1 MPVSPRLRWP
11 YPAENQDPWYESFE
25 DFVAAMDN
33 SVFASMEDRNMFA
46 MGGGT
51 MSFDAGTGLLTWGA
65 AIEFNSP
72 VTGFRHTLAAG
83 SIVVADLEMVYVT
96 VARNLT
102 NNATLTAAVSAS
114 MPNGAASETFLV
126 LCLRRGTRLYF
137 RNGDVLSDG
146 ESRELLQ
153 ADSAGGGFGSVG
165 ERIRTDHAFALK
177 SYEDAGVTTA
187 IGNFQFNPADHAL
200 TGTTVTVTFVV
211 VGYVTNAGV
220 QGTVELYDLT
230 TSATV
235 NTQTFTDANLTPTR
249 KTASVTL
256 ASANRM
262 YEIRLTRTAGTG
274 AQKIY
279 SMWAGLQVDRTF

>member
-1 MPVSPRLRWP
+1 MPFSPRMRWP
-11 YPAENQDPWYESFE
+11 FPAENQDPWYESFE
-25 DFVAAMDN
+25 DFVAAQDN

-51 MSFDAGTGLLTWGA
+51 MAFNAGTGVLSWSA
-65 AIEFNSP
+65 SIELNSP

-83 SIVVADLEMVYVT
+83 NIVVADLEMVYVT

-114 MPNGAASETFLV
+114 MPNGASSETFLV
-126 LCLRRGTRLYF
+126 LCLRRGTLLYF
-137 RNGDVLSDG
+137 RNGDVLADG

-153 ADSAGGGFGSVG
+153 ADSSGGGFGDVG
-165 ERIRTDHAFALK
+165 ERIRTDIAFALK
-177 SYEDAGVTTA
+177 NYEDAGVTTA
-187 IGNFQFNPADHAL
+187 IGNFHFNPADPVL

-211 VGYVTNAGV
+211 VGYVTGAAV

-230 TSATV
+230 NASTV
-235 NTQTFTDANLTPTR
+235 NTQTFTDVNLIPTR
-249 KTASVTL
+249 KTASVSL
-256 ASANRM
+256 PAANRM
-262 YEIRLTRTAGTG
+262 YEIRLTRTAGAG
-274 AQKIY
+274 VDKIY